1 MTETE
6 GKTDSSAAW
15 ARDCAAQSSNHAE
28 LRHQSDRHQ
37 SEKLKKRHL

>member
-28 LRHQSDRHQ
+28 LRHQS
-37 SEKLKKRHL
+37 EKLKKRHL